1 MSFVSN
7 ESVFVYFYMDCT
19 IFIGSDKRY
28 CRKDYSPE
36 RLSVICNGS
45 ARVQYNKFCMNL
57 KLQRAVQLDCSY
69 CKLANELRKIEPNVC
84 ISLSQNFDN
93 VV

>member
-1 MSFVSN
+1 MRFVSN
-7 ESVFVYFYMDCT
+7 ERVFVYFYMDCT

-36 RLSVICNGS
+36 KMSVICNVS

-57 KLQRAVQLDCSY
+57 KLQRAVELDCSY
-69 CKLANELRKIEPNVC
+69 CKLPNELRKIEPNVR
-84 ISLSQNFDN
+84 ISLNQNFDN
-93 VV
+93 V